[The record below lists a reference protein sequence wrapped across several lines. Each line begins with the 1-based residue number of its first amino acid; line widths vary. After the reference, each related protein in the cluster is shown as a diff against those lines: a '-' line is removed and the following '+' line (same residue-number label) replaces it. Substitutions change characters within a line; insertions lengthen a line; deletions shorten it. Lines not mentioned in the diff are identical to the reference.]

1 MSNSVDINTSQ
12 VRGGVLLACVAI
24 GACIAASSWVLSGLN
39 WHGDAQ
45 LHTETEMLA
54 TVLAFVAGC
63 LAIVNYYSQRTALPL
78 LIGAALLGTAMLDGY
93 HAYVTSDHFR
103 HYMPSDMPSLISWS
117 WVASRWYL

>member
-1 MSNSVDINTSQ
+1 MPNSVDINTRQ
-12 VRGGVLLACVAI
+12 VRGGVLIACVAT
-24 GACIAASSWVLSGLN
+24 GAIAASSWVLSGLN

-54 TVLAFVAGC
+54 TVLALVAGC

-78 LIGAALLGTAMLDGY
+78 LIGAALLGTAPLDGY

-103 HYMPSDMPSLISWS
+103 HFMPSDMPSLIS
-117 WVASRWYL
+117 